1 MEIHLLVKLLA
12 QGESVAELFLIQ
24 LLAEQEQGQKESRY
38 DHGVQYMST
47 VVFFFTGGTI
57 SMKVDEQR
65 GGAVPALSGE
75 EILAHDAGLSELARV
90 EVVNFAR
97 LAGPQMTPRHMW
109 ELSEQIAKTLERD
122 DVAGV
127 VVTHGTDTL
136 EETAF
141 FLDLRHRS
149 DKPVVVIGAMRNAS
163 ELSYDGP
170 ANVRAALRVALD
182 EDSRGQGVF
191 VMLNET
197 IHAAA
202 YATKM
207 DTQAIETFQSP
218 VFGPLGIV
226 DKDRVFFARQ
236 LKFRQRVNTTA
247 MEERV
252 DLFQMY
258 AGADGR
264 LIDAARQ
271 MGAQGIVIE
280 GTGRGNVPPMT
291 LPAIQRAIDAGIP
304 VLLSTRCAQGRV
316 LDTYAYEGSGRD
328 LRNRGVLFAGNLTG
342 PKARILLILAL
353 GVTRDPA
360 ELRRIVEEGLY

>member
-1 MEIHLLVKLLA
+1 MN
-12 QGESVAELFLIQ
+12 
-24 LLAEQEQGQKESRY
+24 
-38 DHGVQYMST
+38 T

-57 SMKVDEQR
+57 SMKHDEAL

-75 EILAHDAGLSELARV
+75 EILAHDPELAQLGNV
-90 EVVNFAR
+90 EVVNFGR
-97 LAGPQMTPRHMW
+97 LAGPQVTPRHMW
-109 ELSEQIAKTLERD
+109 ELSEQIREHLRRPE
-122 DVAGV
+122 VSGV

-141 FLDLRHRS
+141 FLDLRHHS
-149 DKPVVVIGAMRNAS
+149 DKPVIVIGAMRNAS

-170 ANVRAALRVALD
+170 ANVRAAMRVAID
-182 EDSRGQGVF
+182 EGARGQGVF
-191 VMLNET
+191 VLLNET

-226 DKDRVFFARQ
+226 DKDRVFFARL
-236 LKFRQRVNTTA
+236 LKFRQTIDTERL
-247 MEERV
+247 EERV

-264 LIDAARQ
+264 FIDAAREQ
-271 MGAQGIVIE
+271 GAQGIVIE

-291 LPAIQRAIDAGIP
+291 LPAIQRAIDAGLP
-304 VLLSTRCAQGRV
+304 VLISTRCAQGRV

-328 LRNRGVLFAGNLTG
+328 LRNRGVIFAGNLTG
-342 PKARILLILAL
+342 PKARILLMLAL
-353 GVTRDPA
+353 GITNDP
-360 ELRRIVEEGLY
+360 LRLRQLVEAGQYF

>member
-1 MEIHLLVKLLA
+1 MN
-12 QGESVAELFLIQ
+12 
-24 LLAEQEQGQKESRY
+24 
-38 DHGVQYMST
+38 T

-57 SMKVDEQR
+57 SMKHDPVR

-75 EILAHDAGLSELARV
+75 EILAHDPELPKLANV
-90 EVVNFAR
+90 EVINFGR
-97 LAGPQMTPRHMW
+97 LAGPQVTPQHMW
-109 ELSEQIAKTLERD
+109 QLSEQIREQLQRPE
-122 DVAGV
+122 VSGV

-141 FLDLRHRS
+141 FLDLRHHL
-149 DKPVVVIGAMRNAS
+149 DKPVIVIGAMRNAS

-170 ANVRAALRVALD
+170 ANIRAAVRVALD
-182 EDSRGQGVF
+182 EGSRGQGVL
-191 VMLNET
+191 VLLNET

-226 DKDRVFFARQ
+226 DMDRVFFARV
-236 LKFRQRVNTTA
+236 LKFRQTIDTA
-247 MEERV
+247 RLEESV

-264 LIDAARQ
+264 FIDAAREQ
-271 MGAQGIVIE
+271 GARGIVIE

-291 LPAIQRAIDAGIP
+291 LPAIQRAIDAGVA
-304 VLLSTRCAQGRV
+304 VLISTRCAQGRV

-328 LRNRGVLFAGNLTG
+328 LRNRGVIFAGNLTG
-342 PKARILLILAL
+342 PKARILLMLAL
-353 GVTRDPA
+353 GITNEPK
-360 ELRRIVEEGLY
+360 ELRQLIEAGQYF

>member
-1 MEIHLLVKLLA
+1 MN
-12 QGESVAELFLIQ
+12 
-24 LLAEQEQGQKESRY
+24 
-38 DHGVQYMST
+38 T

-75 EILAHDAGLSELARV
+75 EILAHDAELGQLALV
-90 EVVNFAR
+90 EAVNFSR
-97 LAGPQMTPRHMW
+97 LAGPQVTPRHMW
-109 ELSEQIAKTLERD
+109 ELSERIRETLERPE
-122 DVAGV
+122 VAGV

-149 DKPVVVIGAMRNAS
+149 EKPVVVIGAMRNAS

-170 ANVRAALRVALD
+170 ANVRAALRVAMD
-182 EDSRGQGVF
+182 ESSRGQGVF

-236 LKFRQRVNTTA
+236 LKFRKTVDAAQF
-247 MEERV
+247 EERV

-264 LIDAARQ
+264 FIDVAREQ
-271 MGAQGIVIE
+271 GARGIVIE

-291 LPAIQRAIDAGIP
+291 LPAIQRAIDAGLP
-304 VLLSTRCAQGRV
+304 VLIASRCAQGRV

-328 LRNRGVLFAGNLTG
+328 LRNRGVIFAGNLTG
-342 PKARILLILAL
+342 PKARILLMLAL
-353 GVTRDPA
+353 GATTDLA
-360 ELRRIVEEGLY
+360 ELKHRIEAGQYF

>member
-1 MEIHLLVKLLA
+1 MN
-12 QGESVAELFLIQ
+12 
-24 LLAEQEQGQKESRY
+24 
-38 DHGVQYMST
+38 T

-57 SMKVDEQR
+57 SMQHDAAR

-75 EILAHDAGLSELARV
+75 EILSHDPALSSLATI

-109 ELSEQIAKTLERD
+109 DLSEKIHTQLARPE
-122 DVAGV
+122 VAGI

-141 FLDLRHRS
+141 FLDLRHHS
-149 DKPVVVIGAMRNAS
+149 PKPVIVIGAMRNAS

-170 ANVRAALRVALD
+170 ANVRAALRVAID
-182 EDSRGQGVF
+182 PAARDQGVF
-191 VMLNET
+191 VLLNET

-202 YATKM
+202 YATKA

-226 DKDRVFFARQ
+226 DKDRVFFARS
-236 LKFRQRVNTTA
+236 LRFRQTINTRRL
-247 MEERV
+247 EDRV
-252 DLFQMY
+252 DLLQMY

-264 LIDAARQ
+264 FIDASRELGAR
-271 MGAQGIVIE
+271 GLVIE
-280 GTGRGNVPPMT
+280 GTGRGNVPPQT
-291 LPAIQRAIDAGIP
+291 LPAIQRALDAGLP
-304 VLLSTRCAQGRV
+304 VLISSRCAQGRV

-328 LRNRGVLFAGNLTG
+328 LRQRGVIFAGNLPG
-342 PKARILLILAL
+342 PKARILLMLAL
-353 GVTRDPA
+353 GVTTDP
-360 ELRRIVEEGLY
+360 LRLRHLIEQHQYF

>member
-1 MEIHLLVKLLA
+1 MKA
-12 QGESVAELFLIQ
+12 D
-24 LLAEQEQGQKESRY
+24 K
-38 DHGVQYMST
+38 

-57 SMKVDEQR
+57 SMRVDAEK
-65 GGAVPALSGE
+65 GGAVPALGGE
-75 EILAHDAGLSELARV
+75 EILAHDPELWRLGGV

-109 ELSEQIAKTLERD
+109 ELSERLGEVLARE
-122 DVAGV
+122 DVSGA

-141 FLDLRHRS
+141 FLDLRQDS
-149 DKPVVVIGAMRNAS
+149 EKPVVVIGAMRNAS

-170 ANVRAALRVALD
+170 ANVRAAMRVALD
-182 EDSRGQGVF
+182 VEARGQGVF
-191 VMLNET
+191 VLLNET

-226 DKDRVFFARQ
+226 DQDRVFFARR
-236 LKFRQRVNTTA
+236 LKFRQRVRTWA

-264 LIDAARQ
+264 FIDAARE
-271 MGAQGIVIE
+271 MGARGIVIE

-291 LPAIQRAIDAGIP
+291 LAAIQRAIDAGLP
-304 VLLSTRCAQGRV
+304 VLIASRCAQGRV
-316 LDTYAYEGSGRD
+316 LDTYAYEGSGKD
-328 LRNRGVLFAGNLTG
+328 LRRRGVIFAGNLTG
-342 PKARILLILAL
+342 PKARILLMLAL

-360 ELRRIVEEGLY
+360 ALREMIEAGQYL

>member
-1 MEIHLLVKLLA
+1 MN
-12 QGESVAELFLIQ
+12 
-24 LLAEQEQGQKESRY
+24 
-38 DHGVQYMST
+38 T

-57 SMKVDEQR
+57 SMKHDEAL

-75 EILAHDAGLSELARV
+75 EILAHDPELAQLGNV
-90 EVVNFAR
+90 EVVNFGR
-97 LAGPQMTPRHMW
+97 LAGPQVTPRHMW
-109 ELSEQIAKTLERD
+109 ELSEQIREHLRRPE
-122 DVAGV
+122 VSGV

-141 FLDLRHRS
+141 FLDLRHHS
-149 DKPVVVIGAMRNAS
+149 DKPVIVIGAMRNAS

-170 ANVRAALRVALD
+170 ANVRAAMRVAID
-182 EDSRGQGVF
+182 EGARGQGVF
-191 VMLNET
+191 VLLNET

-226 DKDRVFFARQ
+226 DKDRVFFARL
-236 LKFRQRVNTTA
+236 LKFRQTVDTERL
-247 MEERV
+247 EERV

-264 LIDAARQ
+264 FIDAAREQ
-271 MGAQGIVIE
+271 GAQGIVIE

-291 LPAIQRAIDAGIP
+291 LPAIQRAIDAGLP
-304 VLLSTRCAQGRV
+304 VLISTRCAQGRV

-328 LRNRGVLFAGNLTG
+328 LRNRGVIFAGNLTG
-342 PKARILLILAL
+342 PKARILLMLAL
-353 GVTRDPA
+353 GITNDP
-360 ELRRIVEEGLY
+360 LRLRQLVEAGQYF

>member
-1 MEIHLLVKLLA
+1 MN
-12 QGESVAELFLIQ
+12 S
-24 LLAEQEQGQKESRY
+24 
-38 DHGVQYMST
+38 

-57 SMKVDEQR
+57 SMKHDAVR

-75 EILAHDAGLSELARV
+75 EILAHDRELADV
-90 EVVNFAR
+90 AAIEVVDFSR
-97 LAGPQMTPRHMW
+97 LAGPQVTPRHMW
-109 ELSEQIAKTLERD
+109 DLSEQISRTLSRPE
-122 DVAGV
+122 VSGA

-141 FLDLRHRS
+141 FLDLRHFS
-149 DKPVVVIGAMRNAS
+149 PKPVVVIGAMRNAS

-170 ANVRAALRVALD
+170 ANVRAAVRVATD
-182 EDSRGQGVF
+182 EGARGQGVF

-202 YATKM
+202 CATKM

-226 DKDRVFFARQ
+226 DKDRVFFART
-236 LKFRQRVNTTA
+236 LKFRQTIQTRTL
-247 MEERV
+247 EERV

-264 LIDAARQ
+264 FIDHARET
-271 MGAQGIVIE
+271 GARGIVIE

-304 VLLSTRCAQGRV
+304 VLLATRCAQGRV

-328 LRNRGVLFAGNLTG
+328 LRNRGVIFAGNLSG
-342 PKARILLILAL
+342 PKARILLMLAL
-353 GVTRDPA
+353 GATQDVN
-360 ELRRIVEEGLY
+360 ELRSLIEEGQYL

>member
-1 MEIHLLVKLLA
+1 
-12 QGESVAELFLIQ
+12 
-24 LLAEQEQGQKESRY
+24 
-38 DHGVQYMST
+38 MST

-57 SMKVDEQR
+57 SMKHDEAR

-75 EILAHDAGLSELARV
+75 EILAHDPELAREAAV
-90 EVVNFAR
+90 EVVNFSR
-97 LAGPQMTPRHMW
+97 LAGPQVTPRHMW
-109 ELSEQIAKTLERD
+109 DLSEQIRRQLAREE
-122 DVAGV
+122 VAGA

-141 FLDLRHRS
+141 FLDLRHHS
-149 DKPVVVIGAMRNAS
+149 PKPVIVIGAMRNAS

-170 ANVRAALRVALD
+170 ANVRSALRVAID
-182 EDSRGQGVF
+182 PAARDQGVF
-191 VMLNET
+191 VVLNET

-207 DTQAIETFQSP
+207 DTQSIETFQSP

-236 LKFRQRVNTTA
+236 LKFRQRIETSA
-247 MEERV
+247 FEERV

-264 LIDAARQ
+264 FIDAARQ
-271 MGAQGIVIE
+271 YGAQGIVIE

-291 LPAIQRAIDAGIP
+291 VPAIQRAIDAGLP
-304 VLLSTRCAQGRV
+304 VLLATRCAQGRV

-328 LRNRGVLFAGNLTG
+328 LRNRGVIFAGNLTG
-342 PKARILLILAL
+342 PKARILLMLAL
-353 GVTRDPA
+353 GITKDPLD
-360 ELRRIVEEGLY
+360 LRRMIEAHQYF

>member
-1 MEIHLLVKLLA
+1 M
-12 QGESVAELFLIQ
+12 
-24 LLAEQEQGQKESRY
+24 R
-38 DHGVQYMST
+38 T

-57 SMKVDEQR
+57 SMKHDELL
-65 GGAVPALSGE
+65 GGAVPALSGA
-75 EILAHDAGLSELARV
+75 EILAHDPELARLGAV
-90 EVVNFAR
+90 EVVDFGR
-97 LAGPQMTPRHMW
+97 LAGPQVTPAHMW
-109 ELSEQIAKTLERD
+109 SLSEQVRVQLERPE
-122 DVAGV
+122 VSGIV
-127 VVTHGTDTL
+127 ITHGTDTL

-141 FLDLRHRS
+141 FLDLRHQS
-149 DKPVVVIGAMRNAS
+149 EKPVIVIGAMRNAS

-170 ANVRAALRVALD
+170 ANVRAAMRVALD
-182 EDSRGQGVF
+182 EGACGQGVF
-191 VMLNET
+191 VLLNET

-226 DKDRVFFARQ
+226 DQDRVYFARQ
-236 LKFRQRVNTTA
+236 LKYRQTIETSRF
-247 MEERV
+247 EQRV

-264 LIDAARQ
+264 FIDVAREQ
-271 MGAQGIVIE
+271 GARGIVIE

-291 LPAIQRAIDAGIP
+291 LPAIQRALDAGLP

-328 LRNRGVLFAGNLTG
+328 LRKRGVIFAGSLTG
-342 PKARILLILAL
+342 PKARILLMLAL
-353 GVTRDPA
+353 GVTKD
-360 ELRRIVEEGLY
+360 LEGLRQRIEAGPYF

>member
-1 MEIHLLVKLLA
+1 MN
-12 QGESVAELFLIQ
+12 S
-24 LLAEQEQGQKESRY
+24 
-38 DHGVQYMST
+38 

-57 SMKVDEQR
+57 SMKHDEVR

-75 EILAHDAGLSELARV
+75 EILAHDPELAKLANV

-97 LAGPQMTPRHMW
+97 LAGPQVTPTHMW
-109 ELSEQIAKTLERD
+109 QLSEQIREHLARPE
-122 DVAGV
+122 VSGA

-141 FLDLRHRS
+141 FLDLRHQS
-149 DKPVVVIGAMRNAS
+149 PKPVVVIGAMRNAS

-170 ANVRAALRVALD
+170 ANVRAAMRVAID
-182 EDSRGQGVF
+182 EGARGQGVF
-191 VMLNET
+191 VLLNET

-207 DTQAIETFQSP
+207 DTQAIETFMSP

-226 DKDRVFFARQ
+226 DKDRVFFARL
-236 LKFRQRVNTTA
+236 LKFRQTIETTRF
-247 MEERV
+247 EDRV

-258 AGADGR
+258 AGSDGR
-264 LIDAARQ
+264 FIDAAREQ
-271 MGAQGIVIE
+271 GAQGIVVE

-291 LPAIQRAIDAGIP
+291 LPAIQRCLDAGIP
-304 VLLSTRCAQGRV
+304 VLISTRCAQGRV

-328 LRNRGVLFAGNLTG
+328 LRNRGVIFAGNLTG
-342 PKARILLILAL
+342 PKARILLMLAL
-353 GVTRDPA
+353 GITRDPQA
-360 ELRRIVEEGLY
+360 LRQLIEAGQYF

>member
-1 MEIHLLVKLLA
+1 MN
-12 QGESVAELFLIQ
+12 
-24 LLAEQEQGQKESRY
+24 
-38 DHGVQYMST
+38 T

-57 SMKVDEQR
+57 SMKHDAAR

-75 EILAHDAGLSELARV
+75 EILAHDPELRRLGAV
-90 EVVNFAR
+90 EVVNFSR
-97 LAGPQMTPRHMW
+97 LAGPQVTPRHMW
-109 ELSEQIAKTLERD
+109 ELSEQIRQQLERPE
-122 DVAGV
+122 VSGV

-149 DKPVVVIGAMRNAS
+149 PKPVIVIGAMRNAS

-170 ANVRAALRVALD
+170 ANVRAAMRVAMD
-182 EDSRGQGVF
+182 EGSRGQGVF

-226 DKDRVFFARQ
+226 DQDRVFFARV
-236 LKFRQRVNTTA
+236 LKFRQTVDTARV
-247 MEERV
+247 EERV

-264 LIDAARQ
+264 FIDAAREL
-271 MGAQGIVIE
+271 GAKGIVIE

-291 LPAIQRAIDAGIP
+291 LEAIQRAIDAGLP
-304 VLLSTRCAQGRV
+304 VLIATRCAQGRV

-328 LRNRGVLFAGNLTG
+328 LRNRGVIFAGNLTG
-342 PKARILLILAL
+342 PKARILLMLAL
-353 GVTRDPA
+353 GITSDPK
-360 ELRRIVEEGLY
+360 ELRLLIEAGQYF

>member
-1 MEIHLLVKLLA
+1 MN
-12 QGESVAELFLIQ
+12 
-24 LLAEQEQGQKESRY
+24 
-38 DHGVQYMST
+38 T
-47 VVFFFTGGTI
+47 VIFFFTGGTI
-57 SMKVDEQR
+57 SMKHDAVR

-75 EILAHDAGLSELARV
+75 EILAHDPELKRLGDV
-90 EVVNFAR
+90 EVVNFSR
-97 LAGPQMTPRHMW
+97 LAGPQVTPKHMW
-109 ELSEQIAKTLERD
+109 DLSEQIRVQLERPE
-122 DVAGV
+122 VCGA

-141 FLDLRHRS
+141 FLDLRHGS
-149 DKPVVVIGAMRNAS
+149 PKPVIVIGAMRNAS

-170 ANVRAALRVALD
+170 ANVRAAMRVAMD
-182 EDSRGQGVF
+182 ESSRGQGVF

-226 DKDRVFFARQ
+226 DQDRVFFARV
-236 LKFRQRVNTTA
+236 LKFRQTIETTRV
-247 MEERV
+247 EERV

-264 LIDAARQ
+264 FIDAAREQ
-271 MGAQGIVIE
+271 GARGIVIE

-291 LPAIQRAIDAGIP
+291 LDAIQRAIDAGLP
-304 VLLSTRCAQGRV
+304 VLIATRCAQGRV

-328 LRNRGVLFAGNLTG
+328 LRNRGVIFAGNLTG
-342 PKARILLILAL
+342 PKARILLMLAL
-353 GVTRDPA
+353 GITRDPKA
-360 ELRRIVEEGLY
+360 LRQLIEAGQYF

>member
-1 MEIHLLVKLLA
+1 
-12 QGESVAELFLIQ
+12 
-24 LLAEQEQGQKESRY
+24 
-38 DHGVQYMST
+38 
-47 VVFFFTGGTI
+47 
-57 SMKVDEQR
+57 MKHDPLR

-75 EILAHDAGLSELARV
+75 EILAHDPELSKLANV
-90 EVVNFAR
+90 EVINFAR
-97 LAGPQMTPRHMW
+97 LAGPQVTPQHMW
-109 ELSEQIAKTLERD
+109 QLSEQIREQLQRPE
-122 DVAGV
+122 VSGV

-141 FLDLRHRS
+141 FLDLRHHL
-149 DKPVVVIGAMRNAS
+149 DQPVIVIGAMRNAS

-170 ANVRAALRVALD
+170 ANIRAAVRVALD
-182 EDSRGQGVF
+182 EGSRGQGVF
-191 VMLNET
+191 VLLNET

-226 DKDRVFFARQ
+226 DMDRVFFARV
-236 LKFRQRVNTTA
+236 LKFRQTIDTTRL
-247 MEERV
+247 EEKV

-264 LIDAARQ
+264 FIDVAREQ
-271 MGAQGIVIE
+271 GAKGIVIE

-291 LPAIQRAIDAGIP
+291 LPAIQRAIDAGVA
-304 VLLSTRCAQGRV
+304 VLISTRCAQGRV

-328 LRNRGVLFAGNLTG
+328 LRNRGVIFAGNLTG
-342 PKARILLILAL
+342 PKARILLMLAL
-353 GVTRDPA
+353 GTTNVTKD
-360 ELRRIVEEGLY
+360 LRQLIEAGQYF